1 MYVFLMIILAG
12 SIVVGLLLVLRGLVR
27 VLFRPAMRAD
37 GWFDL
42 WRGVLGVPVLA
53 LILAGVAG
61 ALDPQGA
68 ADFRQNSEARSAQL
82 AAQRAERSAAA
93 AAEEQRAED
102 QRRAAAAQAEASCRQ
117 DLQCW
122 GDRHLIA
129 AAIRCEDGIERLA
142 LYTMEWTDGILEPKF
157 SRFRW
162 SPLGDGIL
170 VYIGDTARFQ
180 NGFGAWQNMVYECTY
195 DPATEQALDAN
206 ARPGRL

>member
-1 MYVFLMIILAG
+1 MYVFLMIILAI
-12 SIVVGLLLVLRGLVR
+12 SILVGLLLVLRGLVR
-27 VLFRPAMRAD
+27 VLFRPALRAD
-37 GWFDL
+37 GWYDL
-42 WRGVLGVPVLA
+42 WRGVLGVPAFAVFLVL
-53 LILAGVAG
+53 VAD
-61 ALDPQGA
+61 ALDPHGA
-68 ADFRQNSEARSAQL
+68 ADFRLNSEARAT
-82 AAQRAERSAAA
+82 QRAERSAAA
-93 AAEEQRAED
+93 AAAEQRAED

-195 DPATEQALDAN
+195 DPATEQALDAT